1 MQLHARK
8 IWIVKETDKIKS
20 KLLFPAVAVLASS
33 PPALYAGNGYG
44 QAAVNG
50 LVSGQAA
57 SNQRQPQTVVV
68 EKRMTVHDRT
78 VVHDQNAEK
87 PAKKAVYPVVH
98 VFRVGDIE
106 VNLVFK
112 GNPPAD
118 VAVIASYLNIK
129 TKTFS
134 DREIQTMLD
143 KNSDGPAWGSPGV
156 FRDEGNKINYT
167 IWDATKHDDW
177 TIPAIYNATGPN
189 AGVLLIE
196 TKAEYFLGQQADENN
211 GI

>member
-1 MQLHARK
+1 
-8 IWIVKETDKIKS
+8 VKDTDKIKS

-50 LVSGQAA
+50 LISGQAA
-57 SNQRQPQTVVV
+57 LNRRQPQTVVV
-68 EKRMTVHDRT
+68 EKRMADHDRT

-98 VFRVGDIE
+98 VFRVGDTE

-134 DREIQTMLD
+134 DREVQTMLD
-143 KNSDGPAWGSPGV
+143 KNSDGPASGSPGV

-167 IWDATKHDDW
+167 IWDPTKHDDW

-196 TKAEYFLGQQADENN
+196 TKAEYFLGQPADGNN

>member
-1 MQLHARK
+1 
-8 IWIVKETDKIKS
+8 VKETDKIKS

-50 LVSGQAA
+50 PISGTIQAA
-57 SNQRQPQTVVV
+57 LNQRQPQTVVV
-68 EKRMTVHDRT
+68 EKRIAVHDRT

-98 VFRVGDIE
+98 VFRVGDTE
-106 VNLVFK
+106 VHLVFK

-118 VAVIASYLNIK
+118 VVVVASYLNIK

-189 AGVLLIE
+189 AGVLLVE